1 LRERAAATSVQSQ
14 CAATSHRAARI
25 FRFVKENAMSL
36 TGSADYIV
44 DRRRLRRQ
52 VTFWRI
58 AAFVVAALA
67 IIGVFYR
74 YSGLAGAHNEPHIAR
89 LAISGLITGDDAT
102 LKTIRDIADSKA
114 AAVVLTIESPGGT
127 TTGAELVF
135 DELRRLAAKKPVVA
149 VVGTM
154 AASGAYIA
162 ALGADRIFVQGNSLV
177 GSIGVLIEF
186 PNFSGLLDK
195 LGVKFEAIKSSPLKA
210 APNGMEPTS
219 EGARAAMAALVAD
232 SFDWFKGLVKD
243 RRRMSDEELAQ
254 IDDGRV
260 FTGRQGVPLKL
271 VDAIGGEREAIAWLE
286 SEKGVAKNL
295 PVRDWRPAKT
305 FGFGLLGSAAS
316 IADGLGLAGL
326 AALLKQSDA
335 GSQTQLLDGLVSIWQ
350 LPNGN

>member
-1 LRERAAATSVQSQ
+1 
-14 CAATSHRAARI
+14 
-25 FRFVKENAMSL
+25 MSMPA
-36 TGSADYIV
+36 SADYIV

-52 VTFWRI
+52 LTFWRV
-58 AAFVVAALA
+58 AAFVVAAIA
-67 IIGVFYR
+67 VVAAFSKFSGVAALQ
-74 YSGLAGAHNEPHIAR
+74 SEPHIAR
-89 LAISGLITGDDAT
+89 LAIKGLITGDDAT
-102 LKTIRDIADSKA
+102 LKVIRDIADSKA
-114 AAVVLTIESPGGT
+114 SAVVLTIESPGGT

-162 ALGADRIFVQGNSLV
+162 ALGADRIFVQGNSIV
-177 GSIGVLIEF
+177 GSIGVLVEF

-210 APNGMEPTS
+210 APNGLEPTS
-219 EGARAAMAALVAD
+219 EAARTAMAALVND
-232 SFDWFKGLVKD
+232 SFEWFKGLVKD
-243 RRRMSDEELAQ
+243 RRHMSDEELAQ

-260 FTGRQGVPLKL
+260 FTGRQGIPLKL

-295 PVRDWRPAKT
+295 PVRDWKPAKT
-305 FGFGLLGSAAS
+305 FGLSLLGSAAS
-316 IADGLGLAGL
+316 IADGLGLTGL
-326 AALLKQSDA
+326 ASLMKQSDEV
-335 GSQTQLLDGLVSIWQ
+335 SQTQLLDGLVSVWQ